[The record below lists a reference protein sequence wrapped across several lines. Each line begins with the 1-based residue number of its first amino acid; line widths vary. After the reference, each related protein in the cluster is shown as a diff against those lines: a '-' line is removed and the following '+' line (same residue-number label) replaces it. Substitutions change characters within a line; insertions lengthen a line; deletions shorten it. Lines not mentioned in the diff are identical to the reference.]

1 MPPRSSAA
9 AMPRDANTLGCT
21 GPEDGF
27 PDRRKAISMPGMRAL
42 YIALENN

>member
-1 MPPRSSAA
+1 MPSRSPAA
-9 AMPRDANTLGCT
+9 AMPRDANMLSCT

-27 PDRRKAISMPGMRAL
+27 PDRRKAISMSGMSAL